1 MGYGGSMT
9 NDEPARIQLTID
21 SPEARAAFT
30 ESLRLV
36 AAIRGV
42 AASED
47 WATNASELGRVVSEV
62 MGDEE
67 DPYEAVAQRVAYM
80 IQGLALVGT
89 FATAIAAAEA
99 GCDPADIDARIER
112 HLADLS

>member
-1 MGYGGSMT
+1 MS
-9 NDEPARIQLTID
+9 NDEPARIQITIN

-47 WATNASELGRVVSEV
+47 WATNANELARVVSEA
-62 MGDEE
+62 MGDDDDPFEE
-67 DPYEAVAQRVAYM
+67 VAQRVAYM

-89 FATAIAAAEA
+89 FATAIASAEA
-99 GCDPADIDARIER
+99 GCDPADIDARIEQ
-112 HLADLS
+112 HLAELN